1 MLPKIDSPQFNI
13 ELPVSKKSVK
23 VRPFTVK
30 EEKILLFA
38 QQEDQDKSVIDAIM
52 QVVNN
57 CVLDKTDI
65 TELSTFELEYLFVK
79 IRAISVNQ
87 IITLNVRDEVA
98 STEEEPVWN
107 KAEFDLDTIEI
118 KFSSEQVEDKIELN
132 DEYMIKLRY
141 PTYKTISKFD
151 AKTIKDRPA
160 SSLAVELVGSVIE
173 SVYSKDGEE
182 VFLLDDYSEE
192 EREEFYGSLST
203 ANFSKVQRF
212 MGSAPYLYGKFS
224 YEDSNGDVQEKELKG
239 LSDFFMFA

>member
-1 MLPKIDSPQFNI
+1 MLPKIDAPQFNI

-57 CVLDKTDI
+57 CVLDKTEI
-65 TELSTFELEYLFVK
+65 TELSTFELEDLFVK

-118 KFSSEQVEDKIELN
+118 KFASEQVEDKIELN

-141 PTYKTISKFD
+141 PTYKQ
-151 AKTIKDRPA
+151 
-160 SSLAVELVGSVIE
+160 G
-173 SVYSKDGEE
+173 
-182 VFLLDDYSEE
+182 
-192 EREEFYGSLST
+192 
-203 ANFSKVQRF
+203 
-212 MGSAPYLYGKFS
+212 
-224 YEDSNGDVQEKELKG
+224 LKNI
-239 LSDFFMFA
+239 FNNYH